1 MEAVSYGTCG
11 PGDQKRPS
19 LYERD
24 FYMWIEQQ
32 AARLREGRL
41 DEIDVANLLEEIED
55 MGRSE
60 KRAIESNLV
69 VLLTHLI
76 KYRTQRDQRSS
87 SWRGSIVEHRRR
99 LRKLLRESPSLDAY
113 AHEIFAECYADGCE
127 QAAADSGC
135 PQRPSQAN
143 RPSRSSRRSTRGS
156 CRRDADT
163 AASRMIWRPV
173 ARRQPRRRG
182 PAPSGLARGGRS

>member
-1 MEAVSYGTCG
+1 MARASPVTKQ
-11 PGDQKRPS
+11 PPS

-41 DEIDVANLLEEIED
+41 DEIDIANLLEEIED

-76 KYRTQRDQRSS
+76 KYRTQSDQRSS

-99 LRKLLRESPSLDAY
+99 LRKLLRESPSLVPY
-113 AHEIFAECYADGCE
+113 AREIFAECYADGCE
-127 QAAADSGC
+127 QAAADSGLS
-135 PQRPSQAN
+135 PKTFPGEPPFTLEQAL
-143 RPSRSSRRSTRGS
+143 
-156 CRRDADT
+156 D
-163 AASRMIWRPV
+163 
-173 ARRQPRRRG
+173 PRFL
-182 PAPSGLARGGRS
+182 PE